1 MYIFS
6 NRNNIASQMFSCWG
20 GSKGSITIIRETLK
34 RSETTSA
41 RIAPYGTSLYF
52 TFDNV
57 QHLIKHWRLFATS
70 SQKGLAAIA
79 TSAVQTFPD
88 GLKQYKI
95 QYIKEYSPL
104 VWLHKFHISKNDK
117 YLVNSYNSKS
127 LHSMLGMPTTDLN
140 IILRFFYEHVK
151 KEINIVQKEL
161 ENKEN
166 DFIDDILFDEEKKS
180 NKVCLSGH
188 ININPRAQRK
198 YCSIEGCKQILL
210 DQFEESEQVVD
221 YIESSSNTSEY
232 KRLKIDQSE
241 SGESVKTL

>member
-1 MYIFS
+1 M
-6 NRNNIASQMFSCWG
+6 
-20 GSKGSITIIRETLK
+20 
-34 RSETTSA
+34 
-41 RIAPYGTSLYF
+41 
-52 TFDNV
+52 

-79 TSAVQTFPD
+79 TSVVQTFPD

-140 IILRFFYEHVK
+140 IILGFFYEHVK

-161 ENKEN
+161 ESKEN
-166 DFIDDILFDEEKKS
+166 DFIDDVLSDEEKKS
-180 NKVCLSGH
+180 
-188 ININPRAQRK
+188 NINPRAQRK
-198 YCSIEGCKQILL
+198 YCSICSMVAL
-210 DQFEESEQVVD
+210 F
-221 YIESSSNTSEY
+221 
-232 KRLKIDQSE
+232 LKLEVFIWNSTC
-241 SGESVKTL
+241 SGLI